1 MEGKEA
7 RKREKAVILRVP
19 DYYKDF
25 SCIADKCKD
34 SCCIGWEIDIDEDS
48 QAYYESIEGEFGDRL
63 RRDMYTT
70 EDGDCRFRLKEH
82 GRCPFLNSG
91 NLCDIYIELGEEA
104 LGDVCTEY
112 PRFAV
117 EFGNVRQKVL
127 SLSCEVVGKMLFNR
141 AEPDQYV
148 DYEQPG
154 ELEMIEGDDPEV
166 INFVRAVMDQSLD
179 ILKDRS
185 LSIRQRMK
193 KYLLFVNECQ
203 EKMNSESFGLENLG
217 GFDFT
222 GLIEDDKLSD
232 YSFEDFNARFYAYDE
247 MDPVS
252 EEWINTKNE
261 LLSVL
266 KEDTYN
272 DMLTAYIKSEGCRD
286 LDYEHIMYYFT
297 FRYMMNA
304 VYDFNLI
311 SYAKL
316 AVVFTLVIRDMDAV
330 RFASNGGKYT
340 IEDRIDVARI
350 FSKEVEHS
358 EENFE
363 LAKEELLFGEV
374 YSLDELIKQI

>member
-1 MEGKEA
+1 M
-7 RKREKAVILRVP
+7 ILRVP

-25 SCIADKCKD
+25 SCIADKCND
-34 SCCIGWEIDIDEDS
+34 SCCIGWEIDVDEDS
-48 QAYYESIEGEFGDRL
+48 QAYYESIEGKFGDRL
-63 RRDMYTT
+63 RENMYIT

-127 SLSCEVVGKMLFNR
+127 SLSCEVVGKMVFSRN
-141 AEPDQYV
+141 EPVEYV

-154 ELEMIEGDDPEV
+154 ELEMVEGDDPPV
-166 INFVRAVMDQSLD
+166 IDFVKAVMDKSLD

-185 LSIRQRMK
+185 LDIRSRMK
-193 KYLLFVNECQ
+193 KYLMFVDACQ
-203 EKMNSESFGLENLG
+203 EKMNAEEFDIQGLDCLTDNSFEGVSELG
-217 GFDFT
+217 
-222 GLIEDDKLSD
+222 D
-232 YSFEDFNARFYAYDE
+232 YSYEYFDKRFYPYDE
-247 MDPVS
+247 MAPVS
-252 EEWINTKNE
+252 QEWLDTKEE
-261 LLSVL
+261 LLNCMTEESYCDTL
-266 KEDTYN
+266 KEY
-272 DMLTAYIKSEGCRD
+272 MLSNGYKD
-286 LDYEHIMYYFT
+286 LDYEHLMVYFT

-304 VYDFNLI
+304 VYDFSVM

-316 AVVFTLVIRDMDAV
+316 AVVFTLVIRDLDAV
-330 RFASNGGKYT
+330 RYKKNNGKYT
-340 IEDRIDVARI
+340 TEDRIDIARI

-374 YSLDELIKQI
+374 YSTDELLNQI